1 MPAGWC
7 NGASAGG
14 AQPPPQ
20 LEVDLVGGGD
30 RAEGEASRWGWRSCW
45 SPFCC
50 SHQQG
55 TPWDCPLPLSPPWP
69 SLPSPSWC
77 SHIFMHC
84 DDSRMVYSRS
94 AQSPPTRWSPRGWR
108 ESRLTLLIQTSERSF
123 RYTYYN
129 KVWMTW
135 FFYFSLGEIS
145 DLNIWRCRFSG
156 CRSTW
161 VCWSCGR

>member
-55 TPWDCPLPLSPPWP
+55 TPWDCPPA
-69 SLPSPSWC
+69 SL
-77 SHIFMHC
+77 
-84 DDSRMVYSRS
+84 
-94 AQSPPTRWSPRGWR
+94 TT
-108 ESRLTLLIQTSERSF
+108 LTLIALSIMIDAPTS
-123 RYTYYN
+123 Y
-129 KVWMTW
+129 
-135 FFYFSLGEIS
+135 SL
-145 DLNIWRCRFSG
+145 
-156 CRSTW
+156 
-161 VCWSCGR
+161 